1 MIARVLGRLR
11 MLWWQLRSLRIR
23 IVLRFAYPG
32 IRCHPSVRFGRGV
45 TIRAFDGA
53 RIEIGKGVGILEYAQ
68 VQADRGGHLVLGEEC
83 LIGRAAVIICSHAI
97 EIGAGTLTAEH
108 VTIRDQDHNHSGD
121 GRLEAQGSSTAPI
134 RIGHDVWLGA
144 KVTVTKGV
152 EIAPHAVVGANSV
165 VTRSLPVR
173 GVYVGAPA
181 RPIGQAPAAT
191 VEPDAQRR

>member
-1 MIARVLGRLR
+1 MIARAISAARVIWWRLR
-11 MLWWQLRSLRIR
+11 AWRIR
-23 IVLRFAYPG
+23 TLLRLAYPG
-32 IRCHPSVRFGRGV
+32 ITCHPSVRFGRGV

-53 RIEIGKGVGILEYAQ
+53 RIELGEGVVVLEYAQ
-68 VQADRGGHLVLGEEC
+68 VQADRGGHLVLGKGC
-83 LIGRAAVIICSHAI
+83 LIGRGAVVICSDRI
-97 EIGAGTLTAEH
+97 EIGDGTLTAEH
-108 VTIRDQDHNHSGD
+108 VTIRDQDHNHAGD

-165 VTRSLPVR
+165 VTRSLTER

-181 RPIGQAPAAT
+181 RPVSQAAAA
-191 VEPDAQRR
+191 VEPTAQRR